1 MKIIKPQRLSLLT
14 RTYEYEGKFYLAAN
28 IMAFFSFAQPERFLS
43 EQSMWKF
50 VAEALG
56 KDAVLDMG
64 LPKQRG
70 EFLIHGKCFAPK
82 GQNVT
87 QAAVRAKVAGLEKS
101 LVVTGNRVW
110 KNRGVISVASEP
122 DPFSSMDLNYANAF
136 GGDGFADN
144 PLGKGMPPKDNA
156 LPHFLPNIDSPHQ
169 PVVFLDDRPHPASFA
184 PMDFTWPQRFSKAG
198 THDKAWLQ
206 TRFPGFAAD
215 MDWSIFNTAQP
226 DQILPAY
233 FAGAEAFEVQG
244 MHPEKPTVRGTLP
257 GCAMRCFVTQKSD
270 PSMVLRDVPTRAE
283 TLVLFPGAE
292 RAVLIFRGVT
302 EISTDDGADI
312 AHILIGSEDIGA
324 AKPIA
329 HYQTVLHQ
337 RLDRKNGAIACLI
350 DEPLLHAMPDS
361 TSGGDASDADAMDIL
376 VRPKGLLRK
385 NLLRKSEQMLS
396 DAKVSLHKT
405 REELIAACAAAGLPA
420 PDLSA
425 IDKALAQTIPPDP
438 PPPRL
443 EELPALRE
451 KLEKMLADGKAE
463 ALVKQAEAEA
473 TLRQTC
479 TEQKLD
485 YDKLVADARRESA
498 GPPKPI
504 AQKTLDQMRATADQL
519 QAQGHPSAELNA
531 KLSDAKL
538 HDQLSQADVAVMSA
552 YRQFVHVY
560 PPVGSLEGE
569 AAQVI
574 RQNVVAAIQRGE
586 KFTGCDFSGA
596 DFSGL
601 KLAGC
606 DFSSALM
613 EGVNFSM
620 ADLTGCNFSKAVMVR
635 AIFTNAALSKA
646 NFTGA
651 NLGFCLLADVDASEA
666 NFSGARLAG
675 ADLTGVNFRGADLTM
690 ADLMGTKLVRADFSG
705 ANAAEV
711 KFIEVNLLPNEASAA
726 DMEGPQELPMH
737 AIKFVGAKLTKAV
750 FLNCRMDGAD
760 FTEAC
765 LDKATFLTA
774 VGSQIN
780 FSRASLKGFCVVKD
794 SQLQRAN
801 FSGADMEKANFRGTD
816 LHLSVFKNANLSHCD
831 LSECVLTSADFKLAA
846 ATNIQLVKANLM
858 GADFSG
864 ANLQQ
869 ANLQK
874 ANMVG
879 TLFWECNL
887 FMADFLRCKYDGTTV
902 FERANRGKTLLR
914 KSA

>member
-1 MKIIKPQRLSLLT
+1 MRVIKPQRLSLLT
-14 RTYEYEGKFYLAAN
+14 RTYEYEGKCYLAAN
-28 IMAFFSFAQPERFLS
+28 IMAFFSFDQPQRLLS

-56 KDAVLDMG
+56 KDALLDMG

-70 EFLIHGKCFAPK
+70 EFLIHGKCFAPR
-82 GQNVT
+82 GRPVT
-87 QAAVRAKVAGLEKS
+87 QAKVTAKVGGLEKS

-110 KNRGVISVASEP
+110 RKRGAISVASEP
-122 DPFSSMDLNYANAF
+122 EPFTAMDLNYANAF
-136 GGDGFADN
+136 GGEGFAQN
-144 PLGKGMPPKDNA
+144 PLGKGMPPKDTA
-156 LPHFLPNIDSPHQ
+156 LPHFLPNIDSFHQ

-184 PMDFTWPQRFSKAG
+184 PLDFTWPQRFSKAG
-198 THDKAWLQ
+198 THDEAWLQ

-244 MHPEKPTVRGTLP
+244 MHPEQPTVRGTLP

-270 PSMVLRDVPTRAE
+270 PTLVLREVTTRAE

-292 RAVLIFRGVT
+292 RAVLIYRGVT

-337 RLDRKNGAIACLI
+337 RLERKDGAIACLI
-350 DEPLLHAMPDS
+350 DEPLLHAIPDS
-361 TSGGDASDADAMDIL
+361 TSDGDASDADAMDIL

-385 NLLRKSEQMLS
+385 NLLRKSEQMLA
-396 DAKVSLHKT
+396 DVQVKLRKA
-405 REELIAACAAAGLPA
+405 REELIASCAAAGLPA
-420 PDLSA
+420 PDLTD

-438 PPPRL
+438 PAPRL

-451 KLEKMLADGKAE
+451 KLEKMLAEGKAE
-463 ALVKQAEAEA
+463 ALVKQAEAEV

-479 TEQKLD
+479 VEQKLD
-485 YDKLVADARRESA
+485 YDKLLADARRESA

-504 AQKTLDQMRATADQL
+504 AKKTLDELRTTAAQL
-519 QAQGHPSAELNA
+519 QAQGHPSAEL
-531 KLSDAKL
+531 DAKL
-538 HDQLSQADVAVMSA
+538 ADTKLQEQLSQADVAAMNA

-560 PPVGSLEGE
+560 PPVGALEGE
-569 AAQVI
+569 AAQSV
-574 RQNVVAAIQRGE
+574 RQDVLAAMGRGE
-586 KFTGCDFSGA
+586 KFCGRDFSGA

-601 KLAGC
+601 KLVGC
-606 DFSSALM
+606 DFSDALM
-613 EGVNFSM
+613 EGVNFSA
-620 ADLTGCNFSKAVMVR
+620 ADLTGSNFSKAVLAR
-635 AIFTNAALSKA
+635 AIFTNATLSKTNFTEANLGFCHLRGVNASEA

-651 NLGFCLLADVDASEA
+651 K
-666 NFSGARLAG
+666 LAG
-675 ADLTGVNFRGADLTM
+675 ADLTGVNFRGTDLTM
-690 ADLMGTKLVRADFSG
+690 ADLMGAKLVGADFSG
-705 ANAAEV
+705 ANAAEI
-711 KFIEVNLLPNEASAA
+711 KFIEVNLLANEASAA
-726 DMEGPQELPMH
+726 DMDGSPELPMH
-737 AIKFVGAKLTKAV
+737 AIKFVGTKLNKAV
-750 FLNCRMDGAD
+750 FLNCRLDGAD
-760 FTEAC
+760 FTGAC
-765 LDKATFLTA
+765 LDQATFLTA
-774 VGSQIN
+774 VGNQIN
-780 FSRASLKGFCVVKD
+780 FSGASLKCFCVVKD
-794 SQLQRAN
+794 SKLQGAN
-801 FSGADMEKANFRGTD
+801 FSGADMEKANFRGSD
-816 LHLSVFKNANLSHCD
+816 LNLSVFEKANLTNSD
-831 LSECVLTSADFKLAA
+831 LSECVLTNADFKLADA
-846 ATNIQLVKANLM
+846 PNIQLVKANLV

-879 TLFWECNL
+879 TLFWRCNL
-887 FMADFLRCKYDGTTV
+887 FGADFLRCKYDGTTV
-902 FERANRGKTLLR
+902 FEGANRGKTLLR

>member
-28 IMAFFSFAQPERFLS
+28 IMAFFSFGQPQRLLS

-50 VAEALG
+50 VAESLG
-56 KDAVLDMG
+56 KDAVLDLG
-64 LPKQRG
+64 LPKQHG

-82 GQNVT
+82 GRTVT
-87 QAAVRAKVAGLEKS
+87 QAAVKAKVAGLEKS

-110 KNRGVISVASEP
+110 KNRGLISVASQPE
-122 DPFSSMDLNYANAF
+122 PFSSMDLNYANAF
-136 GGDGFADN
+136 GGEGFANN
-144 PLGKGMPPKDNA
+144 PVGKGMPPRDNA
-156 LPHFLPNIDSPHQ
+156 LPHFLANIDSPHQ
-169 PVVFLDDRPHPASFA
+169 PVVFLDDRPQPASFA
-184 PMDFTWPQRFSKAG
+184 PLDFTWPQRFSKAG
-198 THDKAWLQ
+198 THDGAWLQ

-244 MHPEKPTVRGTLP
+244 MHPEKPIVCGTLP
-257 GCAMRCFVTQKSD
+257 GCAMRCFVTEKTD
-270 PSMVLRDVPTRAE
+270 PRMALRDVPTRAE

-302 EISTDDGADI
+302 EITTDDGADI
-312 AHILIGSEDIGA
+312 AHILIGSEDIHA

-337 RLDRKNGAIACLI
+337 RLDRKDGAIACLI
-350 DEPLLHAMPDS
+350 DEPLLHSMPDS
-361 TSGGDASDADAMDIL
+361 TSGGDASDAEAMDIL
-376 VRPKGLLRK
+376 VRPNSLLRK
-385 NLLRKSEQMLS
+385 NLLRKSEKMLA
-396 DAKVSLHKT
+396 DVKVSLQKT

-420 PDLSA
+420 PDLTA
-425 IDKALAQTIPPDP
+425 IDKALDQTIPPDP
-438 PPPRL
+438 PAPRL
-443 EELPALRE
+443 EELPAMRE
-451 KLEKMLADGKAE
+451 KLEKLLADGKAE

-479 TEQKLD
+479 VEQKLD

-519 QAQGHPSAELNA
+519 LAQGHPNAELNA
-531 KLSDAKL
+531 KLVDAKL
-538 HDQLSQADVAVMSA
+538 HDQLLQADVALMSA

-569 AAQVI
+569 VAQAVRQDVLAAMG
-574 RQNVVAAIQRGE
+574 RGE
-586 KFTGCDFSGA
+586 KFTGRDFSGA

-601 KLAGC
+601 TLTGC
-606 DFSSALM
+606 DFSNALM

-620 ADLTGCNFSKAVMVR
+620 ADLSGANFAKAVLAR
-635 AIFTNAALSKA
+635 AV
-646 NFTGA
+646 FTGA
-651 NLGFCLLADVDASEA
+651 NLTKANFADANLGFCHLGGVDASQT
-666 NFSGARLAG
+666 NFSGAKLAG
-675 ADLTGVNFRGADLTM
+675 ADLTGIKLQGANLAK
-690 ADLMGTKLVRADFSG
+690 ADLMGAKLVDADFSG
-705 ANAAEV
+705 VNAAEV
-711 KFIEVNLLPNEASAA
+711 KFIQVNLLANEATAA
-726 DMEGPQELPMH
+726 DLEGLPELPMQG
-737 AIKFVGAKLTKAV
+737 IKFMGAKLTKAI

-760 FTEAC
+760 FTGAC
-765 LDKATFLTA
+765 LDRATFLTA
-774 VGSQIN
+774 IGSQVN
-780 FSRASLKGFCVVKD
+780 FSRASLKGLCVVKD

-801 FSGADMEKANFRGTD
+801 FSGADMDKANFRGTD
-816 LHLSVFKNANLSHCD
+816 LHSSVFKNANLSDCD

-846 ATNIQLVKANLM
+846 ATSVQLVKANLV

-869 ANLQK
+869 ANLQQ

-887 FMADFLRCKYDGTTV
+887 FMANFLRCKYDGTTV

>member
-28 IMAFFSFAQPERFLS
+28 IMAFFSFGQPQRLLS

-70 EFLIHGKCFAPK
+70 EFVMHGKCFAPK
-82 GQNVT
+82 GRAVT
-87 QAAVRAKVAGLEKS
+87 QAVVKAKVAGLEKT
-101 LVVTGNRVW
+101 LAVTGNRVW
-110 KNRGVISVASEP
+110 KNRGLTSIISEP
-122 DPFSSMDLNYANAF
+122 EPFSSVDLNYSNAF
-136 GGDGFADN
+136 GGEGFANN
-144 PLGKGMPPKDNA
+144 PVGKGMPPGDNA
-156 LPHFLPNIDSPHQ
+156 LQHSLPNIESPAY
-169 PVVFLDDRPHPASFA
+169 PIVFMDDRPQPASFA
-184 PMDFTWPQRFSKAG
+184 PLDFTWPQRFSKAG
-198 THDKAWLQ
+198 THDEAWLQ

-233 FAGAEAFEVQG
+233 FSGAEAFEVQG
-244 MHPEKPTVRGTLP
+244 MHPEKPVVRGTLP
-257 GCAMRCFVTQKSD
+257 GCAMRCFVTEKGD
-270 PSMVLRDVPTRAE
+270 ARMALRDVPTRAE

-302 EISTDDGADI
+302 EITTDDGADI
-312 AHILIGSEDIGA
+312 AHILIGSEDMNA
-324 AKPIA
+324 AKPVA
-329 HYQTVLHQ
+329 HYQTVLRQ
-337 RLDRKNGAIACLI
+337 RLDRKDGAIACLI

-361 TSGGDASDADAMDIL
+361 NSGGDASDAEAMDIL

-385 NLLRKSEQMLS
+385 NLLRKSEKMLA
-396 DAKVSLHKT
+396 DIKVTLQKT
-405 REELIAACAAAGLPA
+405 REELIATCAAAGLPA
-420 PDLSA
+420 PDLTG

-438 PPPRL
+438 PAPRL

-463 ALVKQAEAEA
+463 GIVKQAEAEA

-479 TEQKLD
+479 VEQKLD

-504 AQKTLDQMRATADQL
+504 ASKTVNQLQTTADEL
-519 QAQGHPSAELNA
+519 QSLGHPSADLNA
-531 KLSDAKL
+531 KLAGVKL
-538 HDQLSQADVAVMSA
+538 QDQLSQADVAVMGA

-569 AAQVI
+569 AAQAI
-574 RQNVVAAIQRGE
+574 RQDVMAAVERGE
-586 KFTGCDFSGA
+586 KLAGRDFSGA

-601 KLAGC
+601 KLVGC
-606 DFSSALM
+606 DFSNALM

-620 ADLTGCNFSKAVMVR
+620 ADLTGSNFSKAVLAR
-635 AIFTNAALSKA
+635 AIFTNATLSQTNFTDANLGFCNLAGVHASDA

-651 NLGFCLLADVDASEA
+651 K
-666 NFSGARLAG
+666 LAG
-675 ADLTGVNFRGADLTM
+675 ADLTGVNLRGADLTK
-690 ADLMGTKLVRADFSG
+690 ADLMGAKLVGADFSG

-711 KFIEVNLLPNEASAA
+711 KFIQVNLLAKEVTPA
-726 DMEGPQELPMH
+726 DMEGLPELPMQ
-737 AIKFVGAKLTKAV
+737 GAKFIGTKLFKAM
-750 FLNCRMDGAD
+750 FLNCRMDNAD
-760 FTEAC
+760 FTGAC
-765 LDKATFLTA
+765 LDQATFLTA
-774 VGSQIN
+774 IGSRVN
-780 FSRASLKGFCVVKD
+780 FSCASLKGLCVVKD
-794 SQLQRAN
+794 SKLQSAN
-801 FSGADMEKANFRGTD
+801 FSGADMEKANFRCTD
-816 LHLSVFKNANLSHCD
+816 LHLSVFKNANLNNCD

-846 ATNIQLVKANLM
+846 APNVQLVKANLV

-879 TLFWECNL
+879 TLFWGCNL
-887 FMADFLRCKYDGTTV
+887 FMADFLRCKYDNTTV

>member
-14 RTYEYEGKFYLAAN
+14 RTYEYESKFYLAAN
-28 IMAFFSFAQPERFLS
+28 IMAFFSFGQPQRLLS

-50 VAEALG
+50 VAESLG

-82 GQNVT
+82 GQTVT

-101 LVVTGNRVW
+101 LAVTGNRFW
-110 KNRGVISVASEP
+110 KNRGLASVASEP
-122 DPFSSMDLNYANAF
+122 EPFSSIDLNYVNAF
-136 GGDGFADN
+136 GGEGFALN
-144 PLGKGMPPKDNA
+144 PLGKGMPPTNA
-156 LPHFLPNIDSPHQ
+156 TLPHFLPNIDLPHQ
-169 PVVFLDDRPHPASFA
+169 PVVFLDDRPNPASFA
-184 PMDFTWPQRFSKAG
+184 PLDFTWPQRFLKVG
-198 THDKAWLQ
+198 THDEAWLQ

-233 FAGAEAFEVQG
+233 FSGAEAFEVQG
-244 MHPEKPTVRGTLP
+244 MHPEKSAVRGTLP
-257 GCAMRCFVTQKSD
+257 GCAMRCFVTEKSD
-270 PSMVLRDVPTRAE
+270 LGMVLRDVPTRAE

-302 EISTDDGADI
+302 EITTDDGADI
-312 AHILIGSEDIGA
+312 AHILIGSEDMNA

-337 RLDRKNGAIACLI
+337 RLDRKDGAIACLI
-350 DEPLLHAMPDS
+350 DEPLLHSMPDS
-361 TSGGDASDADAMDIL
+361 TSGGDASDVEAMDIL

-385 NLLRKSEQMLS
+385 NQFKKSEKLLA
-396 DAKVSLHKT
+396 DVKVRLQKT
-405 REELIAACAAAGLPA
+405 REELIATSAAAGLPP
-420 PDLSA
+420 PDLTA
-425 IDKALAQTIPPDP
+425 IDKALAQTISPDP
-438 PPPRL
+438 PAPQL

-451 KLEKMLADGKAE
+451 KLEKMLVEGKAE

-479 TEQKLD
+479 VEQKLD
-485 YDKLVADARRESA
+485 YDKLLADARRESA
-498 GPPKPI
+498 GPPKLI
-504 AQKTLDQMRATADQL
+504 AKKTLDQLRATADQL
-519 QAQGHPSAELNA
+519 LAQGHPSADLNA
-531 KLSDAKL
+531 RLVDTKL
-538 HDQLSQADVAVMSA
+538 HEQLLQADVAAMSA
-552 YRQFVHVY
+552 YRQFAHVY

-569 AAQVI
+569 PARAVRHDVLAAMG
-574 RQNVVAAIQRGE
+574 RGE
-586 KFTGCDFSGA
+586 KFVGRDFSGA

-620 ADLTGCNFSKAVMVR
+620 ADLTGSNFSNAVLAR
-635 AIFTNAALSKA
+635 ATFTNATLSKA
-646 NFTGA
+646 DFTDA
-651 NLGFCLLADVDASEA
+651 NLGFCNLAGVNASGA
-666 NFSGARLAG
+666 NFTGARLAG
-675 ADLTGVNFRGADLTM
+675 ADLTGVNLRGSDLTK
-690 ADLMGTKLVRADFSG
+690 ADLMGAKLVGADFSN

-711 KFIEVNLLPNEASAA
+711 KFIQVNLLATDANAL
-726 DMEGPQELPMH
+726 DMDCPPGLPMH
-737 AIKFVGAKLTKAV
+737 AVKFVGTKLTKAV

-760 FTEAC
+760 FTGAC
-765 LDKATFLTA
+765 LDQATFLTA

-816 LHLSVFKNANLSHCD
+816 LHLSVFKNANLSNCD

-846 ATNIQLVKANLM
+846 ATNVQLVKANLV